1 LLPYFYSFLNG
12 FEFMIMKLFPFII
25 LFLFGSG
32 VVLAQNNDSS
42 TPKPPVEVS
51 IFSGNDTITRNDY
64 LLSLERVFQTL
75 NKASVLSEPVPNI
88 QVMRDDLDDD
98 DSAIVIIKDRLNMND
113 RSLSMRNLQM
123 FSIILRQINKNS
135 TSYARQLNQYDSILN
150 GFKNQILDLRKD
162 TLIRKILR
170 DAALRD
176 SFRTQLLQLRTK
188 WKKTDSLIKTVSLLV
203 HNTQART
210 SDNLITADELQLQV
224 KTLTQ
229 TTGSRIF
236 GKESFY
242 LWQFPKRHS
251 DKSISTEFKRSIR
264 SERKITNYYFANTHN
279 LLLLLL
285 LCGLIFFFWIFYN
298 FKSLKVHGKTDSI
311 NEFNFRYINPY
322 PVFASLV
329 LMLNLAP
336 LFDLDAPFIYI
347 ATVEFLLM
355 ATLTYS
361 FWKRLPR
368 KLFYLWLIFIV
379 LFLLQ
384 SVTRYLGLPVYFNRL
399 LFFILNGLS
408 VLVGLYALINYE
420 KQYREHRFLILTA
433 GLYTLFNFLAVV
445 CNLFGR
451 VTLMQIFGAT
461 GIYAF
466 IQTSG
471 LLVFIHAV
479 TEAFLLQVQSS
490 RVRKDYTAG
499 FNYKEVAKRIERI
512 VVFFSFIIWLVVFAT
527 NLNIYSPISIYVGDI
542 LSKVR
547 TIGSFKFTYGG
558 VILFVLILWAA
569 NFLRKYIGYFFGEM
583 GDEEIFDNK
592 GPGSKLMILKLL
604 LLVVG
609 FLLAIAASGLA
620 IDKIT
625 VILGALSV
633 GIGLGLQ
640 NIVNNFVSGIILIF
654 DRTLHI
660 GDTVEIGS
668 NKGRVKQISMRS
680 STLLTPEG
688 AEVIIPNGTILSNNF
703 TNWSLNENYI
713 RVDLTFTVDK
723 SSKEMREDIMKI
735 MKTLPDVVKEKEPE
749 IFINTVTSE
758 STQLKVYFWCEDV
771 TKRELARSEAYTAI
785 SNYLRDKGVK
795 IS

>member
-1 LLPYFYSFLNG
+1 
-12 FEFMIMKLFPFII
+12 MIMKFFPFII
-25 LFLFGSG
+25 IFLFGSA
-32 VVLAQNNDSS
+32 VVFAQNDTNQ
-42 TPKPPVEVS
+42 PKRPPEVS
-51 IFSGNDTITRNDY
+51 IFSNTDTVTRNDY
-64 LLSLERVFQTL
+64 LLSIERVFQTL

-88 QVMRDDLDDD
+88 LVMRDDLDDD

-123 FSIILRQINKNS
+123 FSIILKQIDKNS
-135 TSYARQLNQYDSILN
+135 TSYARQLNQYDSIVN

-170 DAALRD
+170 DPALRD

-242 LWQFPKRHS
+242 LWQFPKTRK
-251 DKSISTEFKRSIR
+251 DKTISTEFKRSVS

-285 LCGLIFFFWIFYN
+285 LSGLIFFFWIFYN
-298 FKSLKVHGKTDSI
+298 FKSLKKRGKTDSI
-311 NEFNFRYINPY
+311 KEFNFRYINPY

-347 ATVEFLLM
+347 ATIEFLLM

-384 SVTRYLGLPVYFNRL
+384 SLTRYLGLPVYFNRL

-408 VLVGLYALINYE
+408 VLLGLYALINNE
-420 KQYREHRFLILTA
+420 KEYRQHRFLILTA

-451 VTLMQIFGAT
+451 VTLMQIFGST
-461 GIYAF
+461 GFYAF
-466 IQTSG
+466 IQTAG

-490 RVRKDYTAG
+490 RVRKEYTNG
-499 FNYKEVAKRIERI
+499 FNHQEVATRIERI
-512 VVFFSFIIWLVVFAT
+512 VVFFSFVIWLVVFAT
-527 NLNIYSPISIYVGDI
+527 NLNIYNPLSGYIGDI

-547 TIGSFKFTYGG
+547 SIGSFKFTYGG

-592 GPGSKLMILKLL
+592 GPGSKLMILKLV

-703 TNWSLNENYI
+703 VNWSLNENYI

-723 SSKEMREDIMKI
+723 SSKEMRQEIMTIMKS
-735 MKTLPDVVKEKEPE
+735 LPDVVKEKEPE

-785 SNYLRDKGVK
+785 SKYLRDKGVK

>member
-1 LLPYFYSFLNG
+1 
-12 FEFMIMKLFPFII
+12 MIMKFFPFII
-25 LFLFGSG
+25 IFLFGSA
-32 VVLAQNNDSS
+32 VVFAQNDTNQ
-42 TPKPPVEVS
+42 PKRPPEVS
-51 IFSGNDTITRNDY
+51 IFSNTDTVTRNDY
-64 LLSLERVFQTL
+64 LLSIERVFQTL

-123 FSIILRQINKNS
+123 FSIILKQIDKNS
-135 TSYARQLNQYDSILN
+135 TSYARQLNQYDSIVN

-170 DAALRD
+170 DPALRD

-242 LWQFPKRHS
+242 LWQFPKTRK
-251 DKSISTEFKRSIR
+251 DKTISTEFKRSVS

-285 LCGLIFFFWIFYN
+285 LSGLIFFFWIFYN
-298 FKSLKVHGKTDSI
+298 FKSLKKRGKTDSI
-311 NEFNFRYINPY
+311 KEFNFRYINPY

-347 ATVEFLLM
+347 ATIEFLLM

-384 SVTRYLGLPVYFNRL
+384 SLTRYLGLPVYFNRL

-408 VLVGLYALINYE
+408 VLLGLYALINNE
-420 KQYREHRFLILTA
+420 KEYRQHRFLILTA

-451 VTLMQIFGAT
+451 VTLMQIFGST
-461 GIYAF
+461 GFYAF
-466 IQTSG
+466 IQTAG

-490 RVRKDYTAG
+490 RVRKEYTNG
-499 FNYKEVAKRIERI
+499 FNHQEVATRIERI
-512 VVFFSFIIWLVVFAT
+512 VVFFSFVIWLVVFAT
-527 NLNIYSPISIYVGDI
+527 NLNIYNPLSGYIGDI

-547 TIGSFKFTYGG
+547 SIGSFKFTYGG

-592 GPGSKLMILKLL
+592 GPGSKLMILKLV

-703 TNWSLNENYI
+703 VNWSLNENYI

-723 SSKEMREDIMKI
+723 SSKEMRQEIMTIMKS
-735 MKTLPDVVKEKEPE
+735 LPDVVKEKEPE

-785 SNYLRDKGVK
+785 SKYLRDKGVK

>member
-1 LLPYFYSFLNG
+1 VNG
-12 FEFMIMKLFPFII
+12 FEFMIMKFFPFII
-25 LFLFGSG
+25 IFLFGSA
-32 VVLAQNNDSS
+32 VVFAQNDTNQ
-42 TPKPPVEVS
+42 PKRPPEVS
-51 IFSGNDTITRNDY
+51 IFSNTDTVTRNDY
-64 LLSLERVFQTL
+64 LLSIERVFQTL

-123 FSIILRQINKNS
+123 FSIILKQIDKNS
-135 TSYARQLNQYDSILN
+135 TSYARQLNQYDSIVN

-170 DAALRD
+170 DPALRD

-242 LWQFPKRHS
+242 LWQFPKTRK
-251 DKSISTEFKRSIR
+251 DKTISTEFKRSVS

-285 LCGLIFFFWIFYN
+285 LSGLIFFFWIFYN
-298 FKSLKVHGKTDSI
+298 FKSLKKRGKTDSI
-311 NEFNFRYINPY
+311 KEFNFRYINPY

-347 ATVEFLLM
+347 ATIEFLLM

-384 SVTRYLGLPVYFNRL
+384 SLTRYLGLPVYFNRL

-408 VLVGLYALINYE
+408 VLLGLYALINNE
-420 KQYREHRFLILTA
+420 KEYRQYRFLILTA

-451 VTLMQIFGAT
+451 VTLMQIFGST
-461 GIYAF
+461 GFYAF
-466 IQTSG
+466 IQTAG

-490 RVRKDYTAG
+490 RVRKEYTNG
-499 FNYKEVAKRIERI
+499 FNHQEVATRIERI
-512 VVFFSFIIWLVVFAT
+512 VVFFSFVIWLVVFAT
-527 NLNIYSPISIYVGDI
+527 NLNIYNPLSGYIGDI

-547 TIGSFKFTYGG
+547 SIGSFKFTYGG

-592 GPGSKLMILKLL
+592 GPGSKLMILKLV

-703 TNWSLNENYI
+703 VNWSLNENYI

-723 SSKEMREDIMKI
+723 SSKEMRQEIMTIMKS
-735 MKTLPDVVKEKEPE
+735 LPDVVKEKEPE

-785 SNYLRDKGVK
+785 SKYLRDKGVK

>member
-1 LLPYFYSFLNG
+1 LLTVLLYFRNS
-12 FEFMIMKLFPFII
+12 ESMIMKFFSFII
-25 LFLFGSG
+25 ISLFTYTAVF
-32 VVLAQNNDSS
+32 AQNTD
-42 TPKPPVEVS
+42 TTQLPVRPPEVS
-51 IFSGNDTITRNDY
+51 IFSNNDTITRNDY
-64 LLSLERVFQTL
+64 LLSIERIFQTL

-88 QVMRDDLDDD
+88 KAMSEDLNDD
-98 DSAIVIIKDRLNMND
+98 DSAIVVIKDRLTTND

-123 FSIILRQINKNS
+123 FSIILKQINKNS
-135 TSYARQLNQYDSILN
+135 TSYARQLNQYDSIVT
-150 GFKNQILDLRKD
+150 GFKGQVLDLRKD

-170 DAALRD
+170 DSALRA
-176 SFRTQLLQLRTK
+176 SFRPQLLQLHTK
-188 WKKTDSLIKTVSLLV
+188 WYKTDSLIKTVSLLV
-203 HNTQART
+203 HNTQARA

-224 KTLTQ
+224 KTLVQ

-242 LWQFPKRHS
+242 LWQFPKRHTG
-251 DKSISTEFKRSIR
+251 KSISSEFKRSVS
-264 SERKITNYYFANTHN
+264 SERKITNYYFANTHS

-285 LCGLIFFFWIFYN
+285 LCGLVFFFWIFYN
-298 FKSLKVHGKTDSI
+298 FKSLKKLNKTDSVK
-311 NEFNFRYINPY
+311 EFNFRYINPY

-347 ATVEFLLM
+347 ASIEFLLM
-355 ATLTYS
+355 LTLTYS
-361 FWKRLPR
+361 FWKRLPA
-368 KLFYLWLIFIV
+368 KLFYLWLIFIF

-384 SVTRYLGLPVYFNRL
+384 SFSRYLGLPVYFNRL
-399 LFFILNGLS
+399 LLLILNTLS
-408 VLVGLYALINYE
+408 VLLGLYALINYE
-420 KQYREHRFLILTA
+420 KQFREHRFLILTA
-433 GLYTLFNFLAVV
+433 GLYTLFNFLAVI

-466 IQTSG
+466 IQTAG

-479 TEAFLLQVQSS
+479 TEAFLLQIQSS
-490 RVRKDYTAG
+490 RMRKTYTG
-499 FNYKEVAKRIERI
+499 SFNGKEVAKGIERI
-512 VVFFSFIIWLVVFAT
+512 IVFFSFIIWLVVFAT
-527 NLNIYSPISIYVGDI
+527 NLNIYNPLSGYIGNI

-547 TIGSFKFTYGG
+547 SIGSFKFTYGG

-592 GPGSKLMILKLL
+592 GPGSKLMIIKLL

-660 GDTVEIGS
+660 GDTVEIGN

-703 TNWSLNENYI
+703 VNWSLNENYI

-723 SSKEMREDIMKI
+723 SSKEMRQEIMTIMKS
-735 MKTLPDVVKEKEPE
+735 LPDVVKEKDPE

-785 SNYLRDKGVK
+785 SKYLRDKGVK

>member
-1 LLPYFYSFLNG
+1 
-12 FEFMIMKLFPFII
+12 MIMKFFPFII
-25 LFLFGSG
+25 IFLFGSA
-32 VVLAQNNDSS
+32 VVFAQNDTNQ
-42 TPKPPVEVS
+42 PKRPPEVS
-51 IFSGNDTITRNDY
+51 IFSNTDTVTRNDY
-64 LLSLERVFQTL
+64 LLSIERVFQTL

-123 FSIILRQINKNS
+123 FSIILKQIDKNS
-135 TSYARQLNQYDSILN
+135 TSYARQLNQYDSIVN

-170 DAALRD
+170 DPALRD

-242 LWQFPKRHS
+242 LWQFPKTRK
-251 DKSISTEFKRSIR
+251 DKTISTEFKRSVS

-285 LCGLIFFFWIFYN
+285 LSGLIFFFWIFYN
-298 FKSLKVHGKTDSI
+298 FKSLKKRGKTDSI
-311 NEFNFRYINPY
+311 KEFNFRYINPY

-347 ATVEFLLM
+347 ATIEFLLM

-384 SVTRYLGLPVYFNRL
+384 SLTRYLGLPVYFNRL

-408 VLVGLYALINYE
+408 VLLGLYALINNE
-420 KQYREHRFLILTA
+420 KEYRQYRFLILTA

-451 VTLMQIFGAT
+451 VTLMQIFGST
-461 GIYAF
+461 GFYAF
-466 IQTSG
+466 IQTAG

-490 RVRKDYTAG
+490 RVRKEYTNG
-499 FNYKEVAKRIERI
+499 FNHQEVATRIERI
-512 VVFFSFIIWLVVFAT
+512 VVFFSFVIWLVVFAT
-527 NLNIYSPISIYVGDI
+527 NLNIYNPLSGYIGDI

-547 TIGSFKFTYGG
+547 SIGSFKFTYGG

-592 GPGSKLMILKLL
+592 GPGSKLMILKLV

-703 TNWSLNENYI
+703 VNWSLNENYI
-713 RVDLTFTVDK
+713 RVDLTFTVDR
-723 SSKEMREDIMKI
+723 SSKEMRQEIMTIMKS
-735 MKTLPDVVKEKEPE
+735 LPDVVKEKEPE

-785 SNYLRDKGVK
+785 SKYLRDKGVK

>member
-1 LLPYFYSFLNG
+1 
-12 FEFMIMKLFPFII
+12 
-25 LFLFGSG
+25 
-32 VVLAQNNDSS
+32 
-42 TPKPPVEVS
+42 
-51 IFSGNDTITRNDY
+51 
-64 LLSLERVFQTL
+64 
-75 NKASVLSEPVPNI
+75 
-88 QVMRDDLDDD
+88 MREDLDDD
-98 DSAIVIIKDRLNMND
+98 DSAIMIIKDRLNMND

-123 FSIILRQINKNS
+123 YSIILKQINKNS
-135 TSYARQLNQYDSILN
+135 TSYARQLNQYDSIIN
-150 GFKNQILDLRKD
+150 GFKTQIIELRKD
-162 TLIRKILR
+162 TLIHKILR
-170 DAALRD
+170 EPALRD

-188 WKKTDSLIKTVSLLV
+188 WKKTDSLIKTISLLV
-203 HNTQART
+203 NNTQART

-224 KTLTQ
+224 KALTQ

-242 LWQFPKRHS
+242 LWQFPKRHT
-251 DKSISTEFKRSIR
+251 DKSISTEFKRSVS

-298 FKSLKVHGKTDSI
+298 FKSLKKLDKIDSI
-311 NEFNFRYINPY
+311 KEFHFRYINPY
-322 PVFASLV
+322 PLFASLV

-347 ATVEFLLM
+347 ATIEFLLM

-368 KLFYLWLIFIV
+368 KSFYLWLIFIV

-384 SVTRYLGLPVYFNRL
+384 SLSRYLGLPIYFNRL
-399 LFFILNGLS
+399 LLFILNTLS
-408 VLVGLYALINYE
+408 VLLGLYALINYE

-451 VTLMQIFGAT
+451 VTLMQIFGST

-466 IQTSG
+466 IQTAG

-479 TEAFLLQVQSS
+479 TEAFLLQIQSS
-490 RVRKDYTAG
+490 RIRKDYTGG
-499 FNYKEVAKRIERI
+499 FNHKEVAKGIARI

-527 NLNIYSPISIYVGDI
+527 NLNIYNPLAGYVGDI

-547 TIGSFKFTYGG
+547 SIGSFKFTYGG
-558 VILFVLILWAA
+558 VILFILILWAA

-592 GPGSKLMILKLL
+592 GPGSKLMIIKLL
-604 LLVVG
+604 LLVIG

-660 GDTVEIGS
+660 GDTVEIGN

-688 AEVIIPNGTILSNNF
+688 AEVIIPNGMILSNNF
-703 TNWSLNENYI
+703 VNWSLNENYI

-723 SSKEMREDIMKI
+723 TSKEMRQEIMTI
-735 MKTLPDVVKEKEPE
+735 MESLPDVVKEKKPE
-749 IFINTVTSE
+749 LFINTVTSE

-785 SNYLRDKGVK
+785 SKYLRDKGVK

>member
-1 LLPYFYSFLNG
+1 VNG
-12 FEFMIMKLFPFII
+12 FEFMIMKFFPFII
-25 LFLFGSG
+25 IFLFGSA
-32 VVLAQNNDSS
+32 VVFAQNDTNQ
-42 TPKPPVEVS
+42 PKRPPEVS
-51 IFSGNDTITRNDY
+51 IFSNTDTVTRNDY
-64 LLSLERVFQTL
+64 LLSIERVFQTL

-88 QVMRDDLDDD
+88 LVMRDDLDDD

-123 FSIILRQINKNS
+123 FSIILKQIDKNS
-135 TSYARQLNQYDSILN
+135 TSYARQLNQYDSIVN

-170 DAALRD
+170 DPALRD

-242 LWQFPKRHS
+242 LWQFPKTRK
-251 DKSISTEFKRSIR
+251 DKTISTEFKRSVS

-285 LCGLIFFFWIFYN
+285 LSGLIFFFWIFYN
-298 FKSLKVHGKTDSI
+298 FKSLKKRGKTDSI
-311 NEFNFRYINPY
+311 KEFNFRYINPY

-347 ATVEFLLM
+347 ATIEFLLM

-384 SVTRYLGLPVYFNRL
+384 SLTRYLGLPVYFNRL

-408 VLVGLYALINYE
+408 VLLGLYALINNE
-420 KQYREHRFLILTA
+420 KEYRQHRFLILTA

-451 VTLMQIFGAT
+451 VTLMQIFGST
-461 GIYAF
+461 GFYAF
-466 IQTSG
+466 IQTAG

-490 RVRKDYTAG
+490 RVRKEYTNG
-499 FNYKEVAKRIERI
+499 FNHQEVATRIERI
-512 VVFFSFIIWLVVFAT
+512 VVFFSFVIWLVVFAT
-527 NLNIYSPISIYVGDI
+527 NLNIYNPLSGYIGDI

-547 TIGSFKFTYGG
+547 SIGSFKFTYGG

-592 GPGSKLMILKLL
+592 GPGSKLMILKLV

-703 TNWSLNENYI
+703 VNWSLNENYI

-723 SSKEMREDIMKI
+723 SSKEMRQEIMTIMKS
-735 MKTLPDVVKEKEPE
+735 LPDVVKEKEPE

-785 SNYLRDKGVK
+785 SKYLRDKGVK

>member
-1 LLPYFYSFLNG
+1 
-12 FEFMIMKLFPFII
+12 MIMKFFPFII
-25 LFLFGSG
+25 IFLFGSA
-32 VVLAQNNDSS
+32 VVFAQNDTNQ
-42 TPKPPVEVS
+42 PKRPPEVS
-51 IFSGNDTITRNDY
+51 IFSNTDTVTRNDY
-64 LLSLERVFQTL
+64 LLSIERVFQTL

-123 FSIILRQINKNS
+123 FSIILKQIDKNS
-135 TSYARQLNQYDSILN
+135 TSYARQLNQYDSIVN

-170 DAALRD
+170 DPALRD

-242 LWQFPKRHS
+242 LWQFPKTRK
-251 DKSISTEFKRSIR
+251 DKTISTEFKRSVS

-285 LCGLIFFFWIFYN
+285 LSGLIFFFWIFYN
-298 FKSLKVHGKTDSI
+298 FKSLKKRGKTDSI
-311 NEFNFRYINPY
+311 KEFNFRYINPY

-347 ATVEFLLM
+347 ATIEFLLM

-384 SVTRYLGLPVYFNRL
+384 SLTRYLGLPVYFNRL

-408 VLVGLYALINYE
+408 VLLGLYALINNE
-420 KQYREHRFLILTA
+420 KEYRQYRFLILTA

-451 VTLMQIFGAT
+451 VTLMQIFGST
-461 GIYAF
+461 GFYAF
-466 IQTSG
+466 IQTAG

-490 RVRKDYTAG
+490 RVRKEYTNG
-499 FNYKEVAKRIERI
+499 FNHQEVATRIERI
-512 VVFFSFIIWLVVFAT
+512 VVFFSFVIWLVVFAT
-527 NLNIYSPISIYVGDI
+527 NLNIYNPLSGYIGDI

-547 TIGSFKFTYGG
+547 SIGSFKFTYGG

-592 GPGSKLMILKLL
+592 GPGSKLMILKLV

-703 TNWSLNENYI
+703 VNWSLNENYI

-723 SSKEMREDIMKI
+723 SSKEMRQEIMTIMKS
-735 MKTLPDVVKEKEPE
+735 LPDVVKEKEPE

-785 SNYLRDKGVK
+785 SKYLRDKGVK

>member
-1 LLPYFYSFLNG
+1 
-12 FEFMIMKLFPFII
+12 
-25 LFLFGSG
+25 
-32 VVLAQNNDSS
+32 
-42 TPKPPVEVS
+42 
-51 IFSGNDTITRNDY
+51 
-64 LLSLERVFQTL
+64 
-75 NKASVLSEPVPNI
+75 
-88 QVMRDDLDDD
+88 
-98 DSAIVIIKDRLNMND
+98 
-113 RSLSMRNLQM
+113 
-123 FSIILRQINKNS
+123 
-135 TSYARQLNQYDSILN
+135 
-150 GFKNQILDLRKD
+150 
-162 TLIRKILR
+162 
-170 DAALRD
+170 
-176 SFRTQLLQLRTK
+176 LRTK
-188 WKKTDSLIKTVSLLV
+188 WKKTDSLIKTISLLV
-203 HNTQART
+203 NNTQART

-224 KTLTQ
+224 KALTQ

-242 LWQFPKRHS
+242 LWQFPKRHT
-251 DKSISTEFKRSIR
+251 DKSISTEFKRSVS

-298 FKSLKVHGKTDSI
+298 FKSLKKLDKIDSI
-311 NEFNFRYINPY
+311 KEFHFRYINPY
-322 PVFASLV
+322 PLFASLV

-347 ATVEFLLM
+347 ATIEFLLM

-368 KLFYLWLIFIV
+368 KSFYLWLIFIV

-384 SVTRYLGLPVYFNRL
+384 SLSRYLGLPIYFNRL
-399 LFFILNGLS
+399 LLFILNTLS
-408 VLVGLYALINYE
+408 VLLGLYALINYE

-451 VTLMQIFGAT
+451 VTLMQIFGST

-466 IQTSG
+466 IQTAG

-479 TEAFLLQVQSS
+479 TEAFLLQIQSS
-490 RVRKDYTAG
+490 RMRKDYTG
-499 FNYKEVAKRIERI
+499 SFNHKEVAKGIARI

-527 NLNIYSPISIYVGDI
+527 NLNIYNPLAGYVGDI

-547 TIGSFKFTYGG
+547 SIGSFKFTYGG
-558 VILFVLILWAA
+558 VILFILILWAA

-592 GPGSKLMILKLL
+592 GPGSKLMIIKLL
-604 LLVVG
+604 LLVIG

-660 GDTVEIGS
+660 GDTVEIGN

-688 AEVIIPNGTILSNNF
+688 AEVIIPNGMILSNNF
-703 TNWSLNENYI
+703 VNWSLNENYI

-723 SSKEMREDIMKI
+723 TSKEMRQEIMTI
-735 MKTLPDVVKEKEPE
+735 MESLPDVVKEKKPE
-749 IFINTVTSE
+749 LFINTVTSE
-758 STQLKVYFWCEDV
+758 STHLKVYFWCEDV

-785 SNYLRDKGVK
+785 SKYLRDKGVK